1 MKNEYLVSAFIVF
14 VGVALLFTWFR
25 ISDEGL
31 QVLGAFEVVVATKPL
46 TAVMATTFIVGM
58 MFFAI
63 AFMLQ
68 KR

>member
-14 VGVALLFTWFR
+14 VGAALLFTWFR
-25 ISDEGL
+25 ISDAGL
-31 QVLGAFEVVVATKPL
+31 QVLGAFEVVVITKPV
-46 TAVMATTFIVGM
+46 TAIMATTFIVGM

-63 AFMLQ
+63 VFMLQ